1 MQFIHGTTLVY
12 LKIRS
17 WGGEKKAS
25 RDSDIQIGTN
35 GKMPPKKLLDLG
47 RKKIFPPS
55 AFDPLLNRRKAAERA
70 CLENGTRFMGGY
82 AIPDE
87 LVDGLIPK
95 LEDIKQGFESALHV
109 FLSDFDRNKQN
120 WIDENQEFAHIIHN
134 QVPDR
139 EVVEKSFGF
148 DFWIY
153 KMQPLVGHGPDEQD
167 IADQVLHEVS
177 LTCKGMSDR
186 MMERKRSIRGENL
199 ADQLIP
205 TINKLNVLSF
215 GNGRIIK
222 VQDEFQ
228 RMLTAIPLT
237 EMIDKDHPV
246 YGQLLT
252 FLSMCSDSVKL
263 EQIIEGDFSVSKLI
277 EGMKRTTEDHSC
289 DPVTTQPSQ
298 PVPTR
303 TISVGAYF

>member
-1 MQFIHGTTLVY
+1 MEFIRGTTLVY
-12 LKIRS
+12 LKIRN

-35 GKMPPKKLLDLG
+35 GRMPPEKLLDLG

-55 AFDPLLNRRKAAERA
+55 AFDPLLNKRKAAERA
-70 CLENGTRFMGGY
+70 CLESGTRFMGGF
-82 AIPDE
+82 AIPDD
-87 LVDGLIPK
+87 LVEGLISK
-95 LEDIKQGFESALHV
+95 LDEIKRGYHQDLQR

-139 EVVEKSFGF
+139 EVVAKSFGF
-148 DFWIY
+148 EFWFY
-153 KMQPLVGHGPDEQD
+153 KLQPLEGHEPDEQE
-167 IADQVLHEVS
+167 IANQVLHEVS
-177 LTCKGMSDR
+177 LTCKGISDR
-186 MMERKRSIRGENL
+186 MMERKRAIRGVNL

-222 VQDEFQ
+222 VQEEFQ
-228 RMLTAIPLT
+228 HMLTAIPLE

-263 EQIIEGDFSVSKLI
+263 ERIIEGDFSVSKLI
-277 EGMKRTTEDHSC
+277 EGMKRSAQ
-289 DPVTTQPSQ
+289 PSVAFTQPNLPPS
-298 PVPTR
+298 PVAR
-303 TISVGAYF
+303 SVGAYF